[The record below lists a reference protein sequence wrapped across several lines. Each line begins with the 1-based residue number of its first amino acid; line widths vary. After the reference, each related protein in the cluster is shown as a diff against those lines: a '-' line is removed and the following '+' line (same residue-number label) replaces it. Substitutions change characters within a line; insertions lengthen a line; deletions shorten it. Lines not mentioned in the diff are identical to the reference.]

1 MTKTTFAVDPAN
13 IPAVKRWLAAQDD
26 PQGQLRSIDIDEI
39 LIGPGVLLDLPFVL
53 QRAGVTPG
61 SKVLM
66 VVDETPML
74 REDVDLKRFVRDLLY
89 VAGYYETTCHLENDE
104 YGLVHAEFQDV
115 EGLLWGLEPGTAL
128 IALGSGTVTD
138 IAKHAAYLYDQQH
151 PEQPRMVYICIPTAN
166 SVTAYAANMAVL
178 LKDGVKRTLPSRYPT
193 AIISDLRVLASAP
206 KAMTLAGLGDCC
218 ARFVAYG
225 DWYLASVLGLVDF
238 YSEVP
243 LALLN
248 NLDTILLEAIPGIGQ
263 RSHRG
268 EAIVARALLLAG
280 IAQSVVDMSA
290 PISGTEHVTSHML
303 DMIAYHYHRGIALHG
318 AQVGVAT
325 LTAARLYQNF
335 LDNFDP
341 EAVNFDSCYPKYEQ
355 MQMRIYRLFQPVDP
369 TGAMAEECWSDYRR
383 KLTLWYQNRAL
394 FEQFCQSWQSIHRP
408 KIASLVRPPNVVHQL
423 LSRAGAPLTAQELEP
438 PISQEEF
445 DFAFNN
451 GHFIRARFVLSDLL
465 YFLGW

>member
-53 QRAGVTPG
+53 QRAGVAPG
-61 SKVLM
+61 SKVLL

-248 NLDTILLEAIPGIGQ
+248 NLDTILSEATPGIGQ
-263 RSHRG
+263 RSHKG

-280 IAQSVVDMSA
+280 IAQSIVNMSA

-303 DMIAYHYHRGIALHG
+303 DMIAYHYHRGLALHG

-341 EAVNFDSCYPKYEQ
+341 KAVNFDSCYPKYEQ

-394 FEQFCQSWQSIHRP
+394 FEQFCQSWQRIHRP

-423 LSRAGAPLTAQELEP
+423 LSQAGAPLTAQELEP
-438 PISQEEF
+438 PIRQEEF
-445 DFAFNN
+445 DFAVNN

>member
-1 MTKTTFAVDPAN
+1 MTSATFAVDPAD

-26 PQGQLRSIDIDEI
+26 PQGQLRSVDIDEI

-61 SKVLM
+61 SKVLL

-74 REDVDLKRFVRDLLY
+74 REGVDLKRFVRDLLY
-89 VAGYYETTCHLENDE
+89 VAGYE
-104 YGLVHAEFQDV
+104 DV
-115 EGLLWGLEPGTAL
+115 EGLLWGLEPGTAI

-151 PEQPRMVYICIPTAN
+151 PEQPRLVYIYIPTAN

-225 DWYLASVLGLVDF
+225 DWYLAYALGLVDF

-248 NLDTILLEAIPGIGQ
+248 NLDSLLLEAAPSIGQ
-263 RSHRG
+263 RSHAG

-280 IAQSVVDMSA
+280 IAQSIVNMSA
-290 PISGTEHVTSHML
+290 PISGSEHVTSHVL
-303 DMIAYHYHRGIALHG
+303 DMIADHYRRGLALHG

-325 LTAARLYQNF
+325 ITAAQLYQHF
-335 LDNFDP
+335 LSSFEP
-341 EAVNFDSCYPKYEQ
+341 EEVDFDSCYPDDAVLQARME
-355 MQMRIYRLFQPVDP
+355 RLIVKIDAS
-369 TGAMAEECWSDYRR
+369 GAMARECWSDYSK
-383 KLTLWYQNRAL
+383 KLKLWCQNRRR
-394 FEQFCQSWQSIHRP
+394 FEQF
-408 KIASLVRPPNVVHQL
+408 
-423 LSRAGAPLTAQELEP
+423 
-438 PISQEEF
+438 
-445 DFAFNN
+445 
-451 GHFIRARFVLSDLL
+451 
-465 YFLGW
+465 

>member
-1 MTKTTFAVDPAN
+1 MTKTTFAVDPAD

-26 PQGQLRSIDIDEI
+26 PQGQLRSVDIDEI
-39 LIGPGVLLDLPFVL
+39 LIGSGVLLDLPFVL

-61 SKVLM
+61 SKVLL
-66 VVDETPML
+66 VVDETLML

-89 VAGYYETTCHLENDE
+89 VAGYDETTCHLENDE
-104 YGLVHAEFQDV
+104 YGLVHAEFEDV
-115 EGLLWGLEPGTAL
+115 EGLLWGLEPGTAI

-151 PEQPRMVYICIPTAN
+151 PEQPRLVYICIPTAN

-225 DWYLASVLGLVDF
+225 DWYLASALGLVDF

-243 LALLN
+243 LALLD
-248 NLDTILLEAIPGIGQ
+248 NLGAILLEYASSIGQ
-263 RSHRG
+263 RTAGG
-268 EAIVARALLLAG
+268 EAILARALLLAG
-280 IAQSVVDMSA
+280 IAQSIVNMSA
-290 PISGTEHVTSHML
+290 PISGTEHVISHVL
-303 DMIAYHYHRGIALHG
+303 DMIAGHNHRGLALHG

-325 LTAARLYQNF
+325 LTAAQLYQNF
-335 LDNFDP
+335 LDNFNP
-341 EAVNFDSCYPKYEQ
+341 QAVNIEACYPDVEQ
-355 MQMRIYRLFQPVDP
+355 MQAHIQTLFQPIDP
-369 TGAMAEECWSDYRR
+369 TEAMALECWSDYSK
-383 KLTLWYQNRAL
+383 KLTLWHHNRVH

-408 KIASLVRPPNVVHQL
+408 KLASLICPPDVVYEI
-423 LSRAGAPLTAQELEP
+423 LSRAGAPLTHQELEP
-438 PISQEEF
+438 PISADEYN
-445 DFAFNN
+445 FAVSN
-451 GHFIRARFVLSDLL
+451 GHFIHVR
-465 YFLGW
+465 

>member
-1 MTKTTFAVDPAN
+1 MTNTTFAVDPAD

-26 PQGQLRSIDIDEI
+26 HQWQLRSVDIDEI

-61 SKVLM
+61 SKVLL

-89 VAGYYETTCHLENDE
+89 VAGYDETTCHLENDE
-104 YGLVHAEFQDV
+104 YGLVHAEFEDV
-115 EGLLWGLEPGTAL
+115 AGILCALEPGTAI

-151 PEQPRMVYICIPTAN
+151 PEQPRLVYICIPTAN

-178 LKDGVKRTLPSRYPT
+178 LKDGVKRTIPSRYPT

-225 DWYLASVLGLVDF
+225 DWYLASALGLVDF

-243 LALLN
+243 LALLA
-248 NLDTILLEAIPGIGQ
+248 NLDAILSEHAAGIGQ
-263 RSHRG
+263 RSYEG
-268 EAIVARALLLAG
+268 EAVVARALLLAG
-280 IAQSVVDMSA
+280 IAQSIVNMSA
-290 PISGTEHVTSHML
+290 PISGTEHVISHVL
-303 DMIAYHYHRGIALHG
+303 DMIADSYQRGLALHG

-325 LTAARLYQNF
+325 ITASQLYQRF
-335 LDNFDP
+335 LDSFDP
-341 EAVNFDSCYPKYEQ
+341 QSIDIAACYP
-355 MQMRIYRLFQPVDP
+355 
-369 TGAMAEECWSDYRR
+369 
-383 KLTLWYQNRAL
+383 
-394 FEQFCQSWQSIHRP
+394 
-408 KIASLVRPPNVVHQL
+408 
-423 LSRAGAPLTAQELEP
+423 
-438 PISQEEF
+438 
-445 DFAFNN
+445 
-451 GHFIRARFVLSDLL
+451 
-465 YFLGW
+465 

>member
-1 MTKTTFAVDPAN
+1 MINTTFAVDPAN

-61 SKVLM
+61 SKVLL

-178 LKDGVKRTLPSRYPT
+178 LKDGVKRTLPSRFPT

-225 DWYLASVLGLVDF
+225 DWYLASALGLVDF

-243 LALLN
+243 LALLA
-248 NLDTILLEAIPGIGQ
+248 NLDTILLEHAAGIGQ
-263 RSHRG
+263 RSYEG
-268 EAIVARALLLAG
+268 EAVVVRALLLAG
-280 IAQSVVDMSA
+280 IAQSIVNMSA
-290 PISGTEHVTSHML
+290 PISGTEHVISHVL
-303 DMIAYHYHRGIALHG
+303 DMIADHFHRPLALHG

-325 LTAARLYQNF
+325 LTAAQLYQNF

-341 EAVNFDSCYPKYEQ
+341 QTVDIAACYPEDKPLQ
-355 MQMRIYRLFQPVDP
+355 AHIQQLFQAVDP
-369 TGAMAEECWSDYRR
+369 GGAMARECWSDYSQNLALWRSNR
-383 KLTLWYQNRAL
+383 ESFELFCREWHTIHHPKL
-394 FEQFCQSWQSIHRP
+394 
-408 KIASLVRPPNVVHQL
+408 ASLVFPPDVIFQI
-423 LSRAGAPLTAQELEP
+423 LSQAGAPLTPQELEP
-438 PISQEEF
+438 PISPEEY
-445 DFAFNN
+445 DFA
-451 GHFIRARFVLSDLL
+451 
-465 YFLGW
+465 